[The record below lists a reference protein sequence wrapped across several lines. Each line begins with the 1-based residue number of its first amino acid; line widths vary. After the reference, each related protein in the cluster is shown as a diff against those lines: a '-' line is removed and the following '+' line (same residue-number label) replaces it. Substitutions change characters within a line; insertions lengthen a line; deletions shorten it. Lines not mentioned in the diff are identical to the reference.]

1 MIALATRNRGA
12 ILLLMANI
20 FLAFVGIGL
29 VIPIMP
35 TYMNVLGI
43 SGTVVGLLVA
53 VFALTQFIVA
63 PYAGSWAD
71 RYGRKNIIVVG
82 MLLFAVSELIFGL
95 ANDAVLLFLS
105 RMLGGV
111 AAAFIMPAVMAYV
124 VDITTDKDRGMGMGW
139 ISAAISTGFIIGPA
153 IGGFLAEFGLRVP
166 FFAAAG
172 AAAVAMVVS
181 WIILPESLDK
191 EKQLAARQRKE
202 KTENQLTQLVKSY
215 RTPYFT
221 GLVIIL
227 ITSLGLAQYETVLG
241 LFVDH
246 KFGYTPKDIAWMI
259 MIGAG
264 IGAAMQLTLFGPLIN
279 WIGEKKLTVYCFVL
293 IAVFMV
299 ATIFSKQY
307 WMMVVSVTFVF
318 LAVDFVRPAVSTY
331 FSRIAG
337 EDQGFVAGMNT
348 SYTSLGNIAGPML
361 AGALFDVQIS
371 SPFWVGSLIIAAG
384 WVLALRWVAKPEGNA
399 GQSAAGPQ

>member
-1 MIALATRNRGA
+1 MLALATRNRGA
-12 ILLLMANI
+12 ILLLMFNI

-43 SGTVVGLLVA
+43 SGTVVGFLVA
-53 VFALTQFIVA
+53 VFALTQFIVS

-71 RYGRKNIIVVG
+71 RYGRKKIIVIG

-95 ANDAVLLFLS
+95 ASDALLLFLS

-124 VDITTDKDRGMGMGW
+124 VDITTEQDRGMGMGW

-153 IGGFLAEFGLRVP
+153 IGGFLAEFGIRVP

-172 AAAVAMVVS
+172 AAAVAMVAS
-181 WIILPESLDK
+181 ILILPESLDK
-191 EKQLAARQRKE
+191 EKLQAAKE
-202 KTENQLTQLVKSY
+202 RVANQKNRENQFVQLMKSY
-215 RTPYFT
+215 RTPYFI
-221 GLVIIL
+221 GLIIIF
-227 ITSLGLAQYETVLG
+227 ITSLGLAQYETILG

-259 MIGAG
+259 MIGAVV
-264 IGAAMQLTLFGPLIN
+264 GAVMQLTLFGPLIN
-279 WIGEKKLTVYCFVL
+279 WIGEKKLSMYCLAL

-299 ATIFSKQY
+299 ATIFSGTY
-307 WMMVVSVTFVF
+307 WMMVVSVSVVF

-331 FSRIAG
+331 FSRVAG
-337 EDQGFVAGMNT
+337 EDQGFVAGMNA
-348 SYTSLGNIAGPML
+348 SYTSLGNIAGPSI
-361 AGALFDVQIS
+361 AGILFDVHIS
-371 SPFWVGSLIIAAG
+371 SPFLIGSLIILVG
-384 WVLALRWVAKPEGNA
+384 WWFSVGWLRRPAKA
-399 GQSAAGPQ
+399 